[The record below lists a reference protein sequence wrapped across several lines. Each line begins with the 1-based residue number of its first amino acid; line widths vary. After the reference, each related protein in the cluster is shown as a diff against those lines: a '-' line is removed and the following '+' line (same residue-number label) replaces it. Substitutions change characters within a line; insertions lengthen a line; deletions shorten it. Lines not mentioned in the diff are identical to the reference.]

1 MTASNLPD
9 ALLLVAFGGPEGP
22 EDVTPFLQNVTAGRD
37 VPADRLAEV
46 AQRYLSRGG
55 KSPGNDRMRALLAG
69 VQTEVER
76 RGLDLPVVW
85 GNRNWH
91 PFIEEAVTDL
101 EQRGLHRVAA
111 WFSSPNRSYST
122 CRQYLEQISAATEN
136 SSVTVERLRPY
147 FDHPGCIEPAADRL
161 REALLTLP
169 ADLQDE
175 ACLLFSAHSLP
186 LASAN
191 ACAYVDEI
199 NEAARLIAERV
210 SPAGQHRWE
219 VVWQSR
225 SGSPQVPWL
234 VPDVGDRI
242 DELAGLGVQA
252 VAVSPVGFP
261 VGNFEVEWDLDVEAA
276 QRAAAHGMSFA
287 RADTID
293 QDPRF
298 AAMIVDLLLERFTPG
313 ASPAALGN
321 LGIAPDICPGTCC
334 PPPPQRPPT

>member
-91 PFIEEAVTDL
+91 PFIEETVTDL
-101 EQRGLHRVAA
+101 EQRGLHQVAA

-298 AAMIVDLLLERFTPG
+298 AAMIVDLLVEHCTSG
-313 ASPAALGN
+313 ATPAALGN
-321 LGIAPDICPGTCC
+321 LGVAPAACPSHCC
-334 PPPPQRPPT
+334 PPPP